1 MMKRCALAVLVCFF
15 FASISFAQQ
24 SAADAPASKEDIEKY
39 LDTMHARDLA
49 VSTMN
54 AMTKQMHQMIH
65 AQLEKQPNLPPD
77 FEARMDKTMDDMI
90 KEFPMDDVIQAMVP
104 AYQRHLTKGD
114 VDALTAFY
122 STPTG
127 QKVLKEM
134 PAMTADAMQ
143 SASGV
148 IQKMMAK
155 MQERLRSEMAQLQ
168 KESDG
173 DSKPQPQSAP
183 N

>member
-1 MMKRCALAVLVCFF
+1 MNRCALAVLVCLL

-24 SAADAPASKEDIEKY
+24 SAADAPASREDIEKY
-39 LDTMHARDLA
+39 LDMMHARDLA

-77 FEARMDKTMDDMI
+77 FEARMDQSMDDMI
-90 KEFPMDDVIQAMVP
+90 KEFPVDEMIQAMVP

-114 VDALTAFY
+114 VEALTAFY

-155 MQERLRSEMAQLQ
+155 MQERLQSEMAELQ
-168 KESDG
+168 KGSEG
-173 DSKPQPQSAP
+173 NSKPQSSP